1 MSIER
6 LHKKLIKKKITLS
19 VAESCTGG
27 LLSSKFTKLSGSSK
41 YFEMGLVTYSNNAK
55 IKILKVKKN
64 IIDRY
69 GSVSPECCR
78 AMVQGLSKI
87 SKSKIK
93 ISITGIAGPSGGT
106 KDKPIGLVYIG
117 LKKGKKLSVT
127 KCLFGKKQ
135 RYFIQNSTVKKTL
148 RLINSLVWTFVY

>member
-1 MSIER
+1 MNIEK
-6 LHKKLIKKKITLS
+6 LHKKLIKKNITLS

-27 LLSSKFTKLSGSSK
+27 LLSSKFTRLRGSSK

-64 IIDRY
+64 IIDQY

-117 LKKGKKLSVT
+117 IKKGKKLSVT
-127 KCLFGKKQ
+127 KCLFEKKQ

-148 RLINSLVWTFVY
+148 RLINRLI